1 MQPSRGIVQLF
12 IRGGV
17 NGSEKSRWSR
27 SRILGDAPCAA
38 SRYSMLR
45 PVQNAPNCSRSSAVH
60 VAQARCG
67 NLKRIERTDYRLRA
81 RSFANFSKSHC
92 IILANQSCSF
102 LSSSSAEILGG
113 EIENVF
119 IQGDW
124 QHVSFP
130 FSFLQSWKS
139 SETIVLYYIFIY
151 IFIFIFLY
159 FYIYIY
165 IYLYYNFV
173 LYLHYLYNLVLWY
186 YIVIL

>member
-1 MQPSRGIVQLF
+1 MEAKNRGDRAAGFSAMHLALRHAIVCCGRCKTHRTAAAVL
-12 IRGGV
+12 RSTWRRHDAATW
-17 NGSEKSRWSR
+17 NGSSEPITDYAPVR
-27 SRILGDAPCAA
+27 SR
-38 SRYSMLR
+38 
-45 PVQNAPNCSRSSAVH
+45 
-60 VAQARCG
+60 
-67 NLKRIERTDYRLRA
+67 
-81 RSFANFSKSHC
+81 
-92 IILANQSCSF
+92 ILANQSCSF